1 MALKH
6 KCPKCGELT
15 IQIVDHEFR
24 IKGVMILWRICESCG
39 HKWREVYDLSFFQRL
54 PWIKPPHH
62 DENDLFAGDDDG
74 Y

>member
-6 KCPKCGELT
+6 KCPSCGDMT

-39 HKWREVYDLSFFQRL
+39 HKWREVYNLSFFQRL
-54 PWIKPPHH
+54 SWIKPPHNNE
-62 DENDLFAGDDDG
+62 DDLFEEETDG
-74 Y
+74 